1 MAGPLLHDL
10 TEYPQMHKRKLSEDT
25 LRKFGYK
32 CYMKNNEV
40 WHVAPYYNKNLDLIA
55 QHLRGPNKKFLWRG
69 CNEGVQLF
77 GQQLWNNSGAKRV
90 VVTEGEIDCMTVS
103 QVQDNK
109 WPVVS
114 IPGGVGSAVQAI
126 RDNIEWLSG
135 FETVIL
141 CFDSDEPGQ
150 KAAKEAAQLLPPGKA
165 AIAHLP
171 LKDPSDMMVAG
182 RSKELMDCLWQAPVY
197 RPEGILDGTTLWD
210 ELMKEPEKGILTP
223 YPKLNEATLGIR
235 HGELW
240 LFTAGSGIGKST
252 VVHEIGYKM
261 LMEDKLKIGV
271 MALEESKRRT
281 AERYLSIYLN
291 TPLHINREGISEGKL
306 KEAFD
311 ATIGQQP
318 CRFELYDHFGSTNI
332 DLLIGKMRYMF
343 VGLGVDMIILDHI
356 TIVVSG
362 LEGNEI
368 SEGERRTLDILMT
381 KLRSLVEETGKTVI
395 AISHLKRPEQ
405 GKSWN
410 EGREPRLTDLR
421 GSASLEQLS
430 DVVVA
435 LARDQS
441 DEENANRG
449 KLLVL
454 KNRPIG
460 ITGEAGFVQYDNET
474 GRLLPAA
481 DGEKF
486 FKKKKKSNDV
496 DIAAVEAEK
505 DF

>member
-1 MAGPLLHDL
+1 
-10 TEYPQMHKRKLSEDT
+10 
-25 LRKFGYK
+25 
-32 CYMKNNEV
+32 
-40 WHVAPYYNKNLDLIA
+40 
-55 QHLRGPNKKFLWRG
+55 
-69 CNEGVQLF
+69 
-77 GQQLWNNSGAKRV
+77 
-90 VVTEGEIDCMTVS
+90 
-103 QVQDNK
+103 
-109 WPVVS
+109 
-114 IPGGVGSAVQAI
+114 
-126 RDNIEWLSG
+126 
-135 FETVIL
+135 
-141 CFDSDEPGQ
+141 
-150 KAAKEAAQLLPPGKA
+150 
-165 AIAHLP
+165 
-171 LKDPSDMMVAG
+171 
-182 RSKELMDCLWQAPVY
+182 
-197 RPEGILDGTTLWD
+197 
-210 ELMKEPEKGILTP
+210 
-223 YPKLNEATLGIR
+223 
-235 HGELW
+235 
-240 LFTAGSGIGKST
+240 
-252 VVHEIGYKM
+252 
-261 LMEDKLKIGV
+261 
-271 MALEESKRRT
+271 
-281 AERYLSIYLN
+281 
-291 TPLHINREGISEGKL
+291 
-306 KEAFD
+306 
-311 ATIGQQP
+311 
-318 CRFELYDHFGSTNI
+318 
-332 DLLIGKMRYMF
+332 MRYMF

-368 SEGERRTLDILMT
+368 SEGERRTLDVLMT